1 MPQRLPLHFFS
12 IYTPVSDYSFKSRS
26 VCRGLLNL
34 HLQFGSQI
42 HTYTFISDT
51 FTHMSNGHLTFD
63 MSKMKFPHFKLVP
76 SQPDHA
82 SPYSLRPLQS
92 KPQLMCFWIIVF
104 FLPFPHEWSF
114 WNKSL
119 LHLKLYADVPFN
131 ETSQLLSLPRPL
143 GLTGPCDLLL
153 SILRFIL
160 LPPHLPPGSSMST
173 KHHPALGS
181 LYLFLYLPGISLQV
195 STWFTP
201 SCPFSDPCC
210 SVSFHISFLGNP
222 V

>member
-42 HTYTFISDT
+42 HTSTFISDT

-104 FLPFPHEWSF
+104 FLPFPHPAKW
-114 WNKSL
+114 
-119 LHLKLYADVPFN
+119 V
-131 ETSQLLSLPRPL
+131 
-143 GLTGPCDLLL
+143 
-153 SILRFIL
+153 IL
-160 LPPHLPPGSSMST
+160 LKQVTPPSKTLRWCPFQWDFIAPILAQASGAHRTLWPASVYSPV
-173 KHHPALGS
+173 HPTPTTLAS
-181 LYLFLYLPGISLQV
+181 WVFHEHQ
-195 STWFTP
+195 TP
-201 SCPFSDPCC
+201 SC
-210 SVSFHISFLGNP
+210 LGVFVP
-222 V
+222 VLVPPWDFPSGIHVVHSLMPLFRPLLQC